1 MTPDYDY
8 GVQTSYK
15 LHTFSHYSYYVT
27 HMIKK
32 LELPLLLNL
41 YTEDILEIFLLQAT
55 KLEQSL
61 PMILQFFEL
70 EIKILG
76 PVCG

>member
-1 MTPDYDY
+1 
-8 GVQTSYK
+8 
-15 LHTFSHYSYYVT
+15 
-27 HMIKK
+27 MIKK
-32 LELPLLLNL
+32 LEFPLLLNL
-41 YTEDILEIFLLQAT
+41 YTEDILEIFLLQTT

-70 EIKILG
+70 KIKILG